1 MKKNIYHLALIV
13 SLILFSSCSK
23 DFTETQFFQSDSA
36 DEGITS
42 VEQLSSLLRGAYVS
56 MRDANY
62 LGCNYRAYAEVRSDE
77 MHYLFN
83 APSLTEVA
91 TYTLSGQDVYSPPEF
106 TWKTIYQVVASAN
119 IVLSAPDDLP
129 WGEGNTPQE
138 RTNEVK
144 KLKAQAYTVR
154 ALAFFDLLRLYG
166 QKYTGGT
173 LGIVLPTRY
182 DANAR
187 STRATIAQTE
197 AQIEADF
204 QKAVELF
211 KQVADS
217 QGVPLENLVD
227 TDHRNYIS
235 PLAVK
240 ALQSRYYLYK
250 GEWQRAAQCALDV
263 IRSGIYQPAAAS
275 DLKGSFQ
282 KANASNSIF
291 ELTVGINGT
300 LSTQSY
306 DYLIH
311 SRGTGAL
318 AVSQQ
323 AQQLY
328 EPGDVRASLIE
339 TDDPLGVDMYFL
351 NDKFS
356 DLEGNSNI
364 KVIRYEEVM
373 LNAIEA
379 LLNSGDH
386 ETALTLYNEL
396 REQRGLPE
404 ATSLSL
410 DEFKEE
416 LKKERVRELL
426 GEGFRYW
433 DLLRWG
439 DTVPQGNIDGSFS
452 PNNNKTVPN
461 RLFAFP
467 IPQIERMS
475 PNSKGV
481 QQNEGY

>member
-211 KQVADS
+211 GQVADS
-217 QGVPLENLVD
+217 QGGTIVDLVD
-227 TDHRNYIS
+227 PAHKNYIS

-250 GEWQRAAQCALDV
+250 GEWQRAAECAQEV
-263 IRSGIYQPAAAS
+263 ICSGIYQPAAAS
-275 DLKGSFQ
+275 DLKSSFQ

-306 DYLIH
+306 DYLVH
-311 SRGTGAL
+311 SKGTGAL

-328 EPGDVRASLIE
+328 ELGDVRASLIE
-339 TDDPLGVDMYFL
+339 TDAPLGVDMYFL

-396 REQRGLPE
+396 RAQRGFTEE
-404 ATSLSL
+404 ADAISL
-410 DEFKEE
+410 DE

>member
-211 KQVADS
+211 EQVAVS

-263 IRSGIYQPAAAS
+263 IRSGIYQPATAS

-306 DYLIH
+306 DYLVH
-311 SRGTGAL
+311 SRGTAAL

-339 TDDPLGVDMYFL
+339 TDDPLGVEMYFL

-379 LLNSGDH
+379 LLHSGDN

-396 REQRGLPE
+396 RAQRGFTEE
-404 ATSLSL
+404 ADAISL
-410 DEFKEE
+410 DE

>member
-1 MKKNIYHLALIV
+1 MAH
-13 SLILFSSCSK
+13 
-23 DFTETQFFQSDSA
+23 
-36 DEGITS
+36 
-42 VEQLSSLLRGAYVS
+42 
-56 MRDANY
+56 
-62 LGCNYRAYAEVRSDE
+62 
-77 MHYLFN
+77 
-83 APSLTEVA
+83 
-91 TYTLSGQDVYSPPEF
+91 
-106 TWKTIYQVVASAN
+106 
-119 IVLSAPDDLP
+119 
-129 WGEGNTPQE
+129 
-138 RTNEVK
+138 
-144 KLKAQAYTVR
+144 
-154 ALAFFDLLRLYG
+154 
-166 QKYTGGT
+166 
-173 LGIVLPTRY
+173 
-182 DANAR
+182 
-187 STRATIAQTE
+187 
-197 AQIEADF
+197 
-204 QKAVELF
+204 
-211 KQVADS
+211 S

-250 GEWQRAAQCALDV
+250 NEWTRAAGCALDV
-263 IRSGIYQPAAAS
+263 IFSGIYQSAS
-275 DLKGSFQ
+275 ASELKSSFQ
-282 KANASNSIF
+282 KANAPNSIF

-306 DYLIH
+306 DYLIN
-311 SRGTGAL
+311 SKGSGEM
-318 AVSQQ
+318 AVSRQ

-339 TDDPLGVDMYFL
+339 TDDIIGIDMYFL

-364 KVIRYEEVM
+364 KVIRYEEVL

-379 LLNSGDH
+379 LLHSGDD

-396 REQRGLPE
+396 RGQRGLSE
-404 ATSLSL
+404 VTSVSL
-410 DEFKEE
+410 DE

-439 DTVPQGNIDGSFS
+439 DIVPQGNIDGSFS
-452 PNNNKTVPN
+452 PSNNKTVPN

>member
-36 DEGITS
+36 SEGITS

-83 APSLTEVA
+83 TPSLTEVA

-187 STRATIAQTE
+187 SSRATIAQTE

-211 KQVADS
+211 EQVAAS

-250 GEWQRAAQCALDV
+250 NEWVRAAQCALDV
-263 IRSGIYQPAAAS
+263 IFSGIYQPAAAS
-275 DLKGSFQ
+275 DLKSSFQ

-306 DYLIH
+306 DYLLH
-311 SRGTGAL
+311 SKGTGAL

-323 AQQLY
+323 AQRLY
-328 EPGDVRASLIE
+328 ELGDVRASLIE
-339 TDDPLGVDMYFL
+339 TDDPLGVEMYFL

-379 LLNSGDH
+379 LLNSGDD

-396 REQRGLPE
+396 RAQRGFTEE
-404 ATSLSL
+404 ADAISP
-410 DEFKEE
+410 DK
-416 LKKERVRELL
+416 LKDERVRELL

>member
-13 SLILFSSCSK
+13 SFILFSSCSK
-23 DFTETQFFQSDSA
+23 EFTETQFFQEDRA
-36 DEGITS
+36 DEGISS

-62 LGCNYRAYAEVRSDE
+62 LGCNYRAYAEIRSDE

-83 APSLTEVA
+83 SPSLTEVA
-91 TYTLSGQDVYSPPEF
+91 TYTLSGQDAYGPTEF
-106 TWKTIYQVVASAN
+106 TWKTIYQVVSSAN
-119 IVLSAPDDLP
+119 IVINAPDDLP

-138 RTNEVK
+138 RTNEIK
-144 KLKAQAYTVR
+144 KLKAQAYTIR

-166 QKYTGGT
+166 QKYAGGT
-173 LGIVLPTRY
+173 LGVVLPTRY
-182 DANAR
+182 DANAH
-187 STRATIAQTE
+187 STRATIPQTE
-197 AQIEADF
+197 SQIETDF
-204 QKAVELF
+204 QKAIELF
-211 KQVADS
+211 EQVSHS

-250 GEWQRAAQCALDV
+250 GEWQRATQCAQEV
-263 IRSGIYQPAAAS
+263 IFSGIYQLAS
-275 DLKGSFQ
+275 ASELKSSFQ
-282 KANASNSIF
+282 KANTPNSIF

-306 DYLIH
+306 DYLIN
-311 SRGTGAL
+311 SKGSGEM
-318 AVSQQ
+318 AVSRQ

-339 TDDPLGVDMYFL
+339 TDDIIGIDMYFL

-364 KVIRYEEVM
+364 KVIRYEEVL

-379 LLNSGDH
+379 LLHSGDD

-396 REQRGLPE
+396 RGQRGLSE
-404 ATSLSL
+404 VTSVSL
-410 DEFKEE
+410 DE

-452 PNNNKTVPN
+452 PSNNKTVPN

>member
-83 APSLTEVA
+83 TPSLTEVA

-129 WGEGNTPQE
+129 WGEANTPQE

-211 KQVADS
+211 EQVADS
-217 QGVPLENLVD
+217 QGVPLESLVD

-235 PLAVK
+235 PFAVK

-250 GEWQRAAQCALDV
+250 GEWQRAAECALEV

-275 DLKGSFQ
+275 DLKSSFQ

-311 SRGTGAL
+311 SKGTGAL

-323 AQQLY
+323 AKQLY

-379 LLNSGDH
+379 LLNSGDD

-396 REQRGLPE
+396 RAQRGLPE
-404 ATSLSL
+404 ATSLSPEKL
-410 DEFKEE
+410 KE
-416 LKKERVRELL
+416 ERVRELL

-439 DTVPQGNIDGSFS
+439 YTVPQGNIDGSFS

>member
-36 DEGITS
+36 SEGITS

-77 MHYLFN
+77 MYYLFN
-83 APSLTEVA
+83 SPSLVEVA

-211 KQVADS
+211 GQVADS
-217 QGVPLENLVD
+217 QGGTIVDLVD
-227 TDHRNYIS
+227 PAHKNYIS

-250 GEWQRAAQCALDV
+250 GEWQRAAECAQEV
-263 IRSGIYQPAAAS
+263 IFSGIYQPAAAS
-275 DLKGSFQ
+275 DLKSSFQ

-311 SRGTGAL
+311 SKGTGAL

-323 AQQLY
+323 AQRLY

-379 LLNSGDH
+379 LLNSGDD

-404 ATSLSL
+404 ATSLSPEKL
-410 DEFKEE
+410 KE
-416 LKKERVRELL
+416 ERVRELL

>member
-36 DEGITS
+36 SEGITS

-83 APSLTEVA
+83 TPSLTEVA

-211 KQVADS
+211 EQVAAS

-250 GEWQRAAQCALDV
+250 GEWVRAAQCALDV
-263 IRSGIYQPAAAS
+263 IFSGIYQPAAAS
-275 DLKGSFQ
+275 DLKSSFQ

-311 SRGTGAL
+311 SKGTGAL

-339 TDDPLGVDMYFL
+339 TDDPLGVEMYFL

-364 KVIRYEEVM
+364 KVVRYEEVM

-379 LLNSGDH
+379 LLHSGDD

-396 REQRGLPE
+396 REQRGFTEE
-404 ATSLSL
+404 ADAISL
-410 DEFKEE
+410 DE

-439 DTVPQGNIDGSFS
+439 DMVPQGNIDGSFS
-452 PNNNKTVPN
+452 PNNNKIVPN

>member
-211 KQVADS
+211 EQVAAS

-235 PLAVK
+235 SLAVK

-250 GEWQRAAQCALDV
+250 GEWQRAAECAQEV
-263 IRSGIYQPAAAS
+263 IFSGIYQPAAAS

-306 DYLIH
+306 DYLVH

-339 TDDPLGVDMYFL
+339 TDDPLGVEMYFL

-379 LLNSGDH
+379 LLHNGDDD
-386 ETALTLYNEL
+386 TALTLYNEL
-396 REQRGLPE
+396 REQRGFTEE
-404 ATSLSL
+404 ADAISL
-410 DEFKEE
+410 DE

>member
-13 SLILFSSCSK
+13 SFILFSSCSK
-23 DFTETQFFQSDSA
+23 EFTETQFFQEDRA
-36 DEGITS
+36 DEGISS

-62 LGCNYRAYAEVRSDE
+62 LGCNYRAYAEIRSDE

-83 APSLTEVA
+83 SPSLTEVA
-91 TYTLSGQDVYSPPEF
+91 TYTLSGQDAYGPTEF

-119 IVLSAPDDLP
+119 IVINAPDDLP

-138 RTNEVK
+138 RTNEIK

-166 QKYTGGT
+166 QKYAGGT
-173 LGIVLPTRY
+173 LGVVLPTRY

-187 STRATIAQTE
+187 STRATIPQTE
-197 AQIEADF
+197 SQIEADF
-204 QKAVELF
+204 QKALELF
-211 KQVADS
+211 GQVADS
-217 QGVPLENLVD
+217 QGGTIVDLVD
-227 TDHRNYIS
+227 LAHKNYIS

-250 GEWQRAAQCALDV
+250 GEWQRAAECAQEV
-263 IRSGIYQPAAAS
+263 ILSGMYQPASAS
-275 DLKGSFQ
+275 ELRSSFQ
-282 KANASNSIF
+282 KANTPNSIF
-291 ELTVGINGT
+291 ELTVGVNGS
-300 LSTQSY
+300 LFTQSY
-306 DYLIH
+306 DFLIN
-311 SRGTGAL
+311 SQGAGEL
-318 AVSQQ
+318 AVPQQ
-323 AQQLY
+323 TQLLY
-328 EPGDVRASLIE
+328 DPSDVRASLIVLE
-339 TDDPLGVDMYFL
+339 DILGRDMYYL
-351 NDKFS
+351 NNKFS
-356 DLEGNSNI
+356 DIQGNSNI
-364 KVIRYEEVM
+364 KVIRYEEVL
-373 LNAIEA
+373 LNVIEA
-379 LLNSGDH
+379 LLHNGDDD
-386 ETALTLYNEL
+386 TALTYYNEL
-396 REQRGLPE
+396 RGQRGLSGT
-404 ATSLSL
+404 TSLSL
-410 DEFKEE
+410 GE

-452 PNNNKTVPN
+452 PSNNKTVPN

-467 IPQIERMS
+467 IPQTERMS

>member
-36 DEGITS
+36 SEGITS
-42 VEQLSSLLRGAYVS
+42 VEQLSSLFRGAYVS

-83 APSLTEVA
+83 TPSLTEVA

-187 STRATIAQTE
+187 STRTTIAQTE

-211 KQVADS
+211 GQVADS
-217 QGVPLENLVD
+217 QGGTIVDLVD
-227 TDHRNYIS
+227 PAHKNYIS

-250 GEWQRAAQCALDV
+250 GEWQRAAECAQEV
-263 IRSGIYQPAAAS
+263 ISSGIYQPAAAS
-275 DLKGSFQ
+275 DLKSSFQ

-306 DYLIH
+306 DYLLH
-311 SRGTGAL
+311 SKGTGAL

-339 TDDPLGVDMYFL
+339 TDDPLGVEMYFL

-379 LLNSGDH
+379 LLHSGDD

-396 REQRGLPE
+396 RAQRGFTEE
-404 ATSLSL
+404 ADAISL
-410 DEFKEE
+410 DE

>member
-36 DEGITS
+36 SEGITS

-197 AQIEADF
+197 AQ
-204 QKAVELF
+204 
-211 KQVADS
+211 
-217 QGVPLENLVD
+217 GVPLENLVD

-250 GEWQRAAQCALDV
+250 GEWQRAAECAQEV
-263 IRSGIYQPAAAS
+263 IFSGIYQPAAAS

-339 TDDPLGVDMYFL
+339 TDDIIGIDMYFL

-379 LLNSGDH
+379 LLHSGDN

-396 REQRGLPE
+396 REQRGFTEE
-404 ATSLSL
+404 ADAISL
-410 DEFKEE
+410 DE

>member
-23 DFTETQFFQSDSA
+23 DFTETQFFQSDRA
-36 DEGITS
+36 EEGITS

-56 MRDANY
+56 MRDTNY

-83 APSLTEVA
+83 SPSLTEVA
-91 TYTLSGQDVYSPPEF
+91 TYTLSGQDGYSPPEF

-166 QKYTGGT
+166 QKYAGGT
-173 LGIVLPTRY
+173 LGVVLPTHY
-182 DANAR
+182 DANAH

-197 AQIEADF
+197 SQIEADF

-211 KQVADS
+211 EQVAAS
-217 QGVPLENLVD
+217 QGVPLENIVD

-250 GEWQRAAQCALDV
+250 NEWVRAAQCAREV
-263 IRSGIYQPAAAS
+263 ILSAIYQPATAS

-311 SRGTGAL
+311 SRGTAAL

-339 TDDPLGVDMYFL
+339 TDAPLGVDMYFL

-379 LLNSGDH
+379 LLHNGDDD
-386 ETALTLYNEL
+386 TALTYYNEL

-410 DEFKEE
+410 DE

-452 PNNNKTVPN
+452 PSNNKTVPN

-475 PNSKGV
+475 PNGKGV

>member
-204 QKAVELF
+204 QKAIELF
-211 KQVADS
+211 EQVAAS

-240 ALQSRYYLYK
+240 ALQSRYYLYR

-323 AQQLY
+323 AKQLY

-339 TDDPLGVDMYFL
+339 TDDPLGVEMYFL

-379 LLNSGDH
+379 LLHSGDH

-396 REQRGLPE
+396 RAQRGFTEE
-404 ATSLSL
+404 ADAISL
-410 DEFKEE
+410 DE

>member
-36 DEGITS
+36 SEGITS

-204 QKAVELF
+204 QKALELF
-211 KQVADS
+211 GQVANS
-217 QGVPLENLVD
+217 QGRTIVDLVD
-227 TDHRNYIS
+227 PAHKNYIS

-250 GEWQRAAQCALDV
+250 GEWQRAAECAQEV
-263 IRSGIYQPAAAS
+263 ILSGMYQPAS
-275 DLKGSFQ
+275 TTELRSSFQ
-282 KANASNSIF
+282 KANTPNSVF
-291 ELTVGINGT
+291 ELTVGVNGS
-300 LSTQSY
+300 LFTQSY
-306 DYLIH
+306 DFLIN
-311 SRGTGAL
+311 SQGAGEL
-318 AVSQQ
+318 AVPQQ
-323 AQQLY
+323 TQLLY
-328 EPGDVRASLIE
+328 DPSDVRASLIVLE
-339 TDDPLGVDMYFL
+339 DIFGRDMCYL
-351 NDKFS
+351 NNKFS
-356 DLEGNSNI
+356 DLQGNSNI
-364 KVIRYEEVM
+364 KVIRYEEVL

-379 LLNSGDH
+379 LLHSGDD

-396 REQRGLPE
+396 RGQRGLSE
-404 ATSLSL
+404 VTSVSL
-410 DEFKEE
+410 DE

-452 PNNNKTVPN
+452 PSNNKTVPN

-467 IPQIERMS
+467 IPQTERMS

>member
-1 MKKNIYHLALIV
+1 M
-13 SLILFSSCSK
+13 
-23 DFTETQFFQSDSA
+23 
-36 DEGITS
+36 
-42 VEQLSSLLRGAYVS
+42 
-56 MRDANY
+56 
-62 LGCNYRAYAEVRSDE
+62 
-77 MHYLFN
+77 
-83 APSLTEVA
+83 
-91 TYTLSGQDVYSPPEF
+91 
-106 TWKTIYQVVASAN
+106 VASAN

-166 QKYTGGT
+166 QKYAGGT
-173 LGIVLPTRY
+173 LGIVLPISY
-182 DANAR
+182 NANAH

-197 AQIEADF
+197 SQIEADF
-204 QKAVELF
+204 QKALELF
-211 KQVADS
+211 EQVAAS
-217 QGVPLENLVD
+217 QGVPLENIVD

-250 GEWQRAAQCALDV
+250 NEWVRATQCALEV
-263 IRSGIYQPAAAS
+263 IFSGIYQPATAS

-311 SRGTGAL
+311 SRGTAAL

-339 TDDPLGVDMYFL
+339 TDAPLGVDMYFL

-379 LLNSGDH
+379 LLHNGDDD
-386 ETALTLYNEL
+386 TALTYYNEL

-410 DEFKEE
+410 DE

-452 PNNNKTVPN
+452 PSNNKTVPN

>member
-36 DEGITS
+36 SEGITS

-83 APSLTEVA
+83 TPSLTEVA

-129 WGEGNTPQE
+129 WGEANTPQE

-211 KQVADS
+211 EQVAAS

-250 GEWQRAAQCALDV
+250 NEWVRAAQCALDV
-263 IRSGIYQPAAAS
+263 IFSGIYQPAAAS

-311 SRGTGAL
+311 SKGTGAL

-339 TDDPLGVDMYFL
+339 TDDPLGVEMYFL

-364 KVIRYEEVM
+364 KVVRYEEVM

-379 LLNSGDH
+379 LLHSGDD

-396 REQRGLPE
+396 RAQRGFTEE
-404 ATSLSL
+404 ADAISL
-410 DEFKEE
+410 DE

-452 PNNNKTVPN
+452 PNNNKIVPN

>member
-1 MKKNIYHLALIV
+1 MEDH
-13 SLILFSSCSK
+13 
-23 DFTETQFFQSDSA
+23 
-36 DEGITS
+36 
-42 VEQLSSLLRGAYVS
+42 
-56 MRDANY
+56 
-62 LGCNYRAYAEVRSDE
+62 
-77 MHYLFN
+77 
-83 APSLTEVA
+83 
-91 TYTLSGQDVYSPPEF
+91 LSGGS
-106 TWKTIYQVVASAN
+106 
-119 IVLSAPDDLP
+119 LSQY

-204 QKAVELF
+204 QKAVKLF
-211 KQVADS
+211 EQVADS
-217 QGVPLENLVD
+217 QGILLENLVD
-227 TDHRNYIS
+227 TDHKNYIS

-250 GEWQRAAQCALDV
+250 GEWQRAAECAQEV
-263 IRSGIYQPAAAS
+263 IFSGIYQPAAAS

-306 DYLIH
+306 DYLVH
-311 SRGTGAL
+311 SRGTAAL

-379 LLNSGDH
+379 LLHNGDDD
-386 ETALTLYNEL
+386 TALTLYNEL
-396 REQRGLPE
+396 REQRGFTEE
-404 ATSLSL
+404 ADAISL
-410 DEFKEE
+410 DE

>member
-91 TYTLSGQDVYSPPEF
+91 AYTLSGQDVYSPPEF

-211 KQVADS
+211 EQVAAS

-250 GEWQRAAQCALDV
+250 GEWQRAAQCALEV
-263 IRSGIYQPAAAS
+263 ISSGIYQPATAS

-306 DYLIH
+306 DYLVH
-311 SRGTGAL
+311 SRGTAAL

-339 TDDPLGVDMYFL
+339 TDDPLGVEMYFL

-379 LLNSGDH
+379 LLHNGDN

-396 REQRGLPE
+396 REQRGFTEE
-404 ATSLSL
+404 ADAISL
-410 DEFKEE
+410 DE

>member
-36 DEGITS
+36 SEGITS

-83 APSLTEVA
+83 TPSLTEVA

-129 WGEGNTPQE
+129 WGEANTPQE

-217 QGVPLENLVD
+217 QGVLLENLVD

-250 GEWQRAAQCALDV
+250 GEWQRAAECAQEV

-311 SRGTGAL
+311 SKGTGAL

-339 TDDPLGVDMYFL
+339 TDAPLGVEMYFL

-379 LLNSGDH
+379 LLHSGDD
-386 ETALTLYNEL
+386 ERALALTLYNEL

-404 ATSLSL
+404 ATSLSPDKL
-410 DEFKEE
+410 KE
-416 LKKERVRELL
+416 ERVRELL

-439 DTVPQGNIDGSFS
+439 DTIPQGNIDGSFS

>member
-211 KQVADS
+211 EQVAAS

-250 GEWQRAAQCALDV
+250 GEWVRAAQCALDV
-263 IRSGIYQPAAAS
+263 ILSGIYQPAAAS

-311 SRGTGAL
+311 SKGTGAL

-323 AQQLY
+323 AKELY

-339 TDDPLGVDMYFL
+339 TDDPLGVEMYFL

-379 LLNSGDH
+379 LLHSGDN

-396 REQRGLPE
+396 REQRGFTEE
-404 ATSLSL
+404 ADAISL
-410 DEFKEE
+410 DE

>member
-36 DEGITS
+36 SEGITS

-129 WGEGNTPQE
+129 WGEANTPQE

-204 QKAVELF
+204 QKALELF
-211 KQVADS
+211 GQVADS
-217 QGVPLENLVD
+217 QGGTIVDLVD
-227 TDHRNYIS
+227 PAHKNYIS

-250 GEWQRAAQCALDV
+250 NEWVRAAQCALEV

-275 DLKGSFQ
+275 DLKSSFQ

-311 SRGTGAL
+311 SKGTGAL

-323 AQQLY
+323 AKQLY

-339 TDDPLGVDMYFL
+339 TDDPLGVEMYFL

-396 REQRGLPE
+396 RAQRGFPE

-410 DEFKEE
+410 DDE
-416 LKKERVRELL
+416 LKEERVRELL

>member
-23 DFTETQFFQSDSA
+23 DFTETQFFQSDRA
-36 DEGITS
+36 EEGITS

-83 APSLTEVA
+83 SPSLTEVA
-91 TYTLSGQDVYSPPEF
+91 TYTLSGQDGYSPPEF

-166 QKYTGGT
+166 QKYAGGT
-173 LGIVLPTRY
+173 LGVVLPTHY
-182 DANAR
+182 DANAH

-197 AQIEADF
+197 SQIEADF

-211 KQVADS
+211 EQVAAS
-217 QGVPLENLVD
+217 QGVPLENIVD

-250 GEWQRAAQCALDV
+250 NEWVRAAQCAREV
-263 IRSGIYQPAAAS
+263 ILSAIYQPATAS

-311 SRGTGAL
+311 SRGTAAL

-339 TDDPLGVDMYFL
+339 TDAPLGVDMYFL

-379 LLNSGDH
+379 LLHNGDDD
-386 ETALTLYNEL
+386 TALTYYNEL

-410 DEFKEE
+410 DE

-452 PNNNKTVPN
+452 PSNNKTVPN

-475 PNSKGV
+475 PNGKGV

>member
-211 KQVADS
+211 EQVAAS

-250 GEWQRAAQCALDV
+250 GEWQRAAECAQEV

-291 ELTVGINGT
+291 ELTIGINGT

-339 TDDPLGVDMYFL
+339 TDDPLGVEMYFL

-379 LLNSGDH
+379 LLHSGDN

-396 REQRGLPE
+396 RAQRGFTEE
-404 ATSLSL
+404 ADAISL
-410 DEFKEE
+410 DE

>member
-13 SLILFSSCSK
+13 SFILFSSCSK
-23 DFTETQFFQSDSA
+23 EFTETQFFQEDRA
-36 DEGITS
+36 DEGISS

-62 LGCNYRAYAEVRSDE
+62 LGCNYRAYAEIRSDE

-83 APSLTEVA
+83 SPSLTEVA
-91 TYTLSGQDVYSPPEF
+91 TYTLSGQDAYGPTEF

-119 IVLSAPDDLP
+119 IVINAPDDLP

-138 RTNEVK
+138 RTNEIK

-166 QKYTGGT
+166 QKYAGGT
-173 LGIVLPTRY
+173 LGVVLPTRY
-182 DANAR
+182 DANAH
-187 STRATIAQTE
+187 STRATIPQTE
-197 AQIEADF
+197 SQIETDF
-204 QKAVELF
+204 QKAIELF
-211 KQVADS
+211 EQVAHS

-250 GEWQRAAQCALDV
+250 NEWTRAAGCALDV
-263 IRSGIYQPAAAS
+263 IFSGIYQSAS
-275 DLKGSFQ
+275 ASELKSSFQ
-282 KANASNSIF
+282 KANAPNSIF

-306 DYLIH
+306 DYLIN
-311 SRGTGAL
+311 SKGSGEM
-318 AVSQQ
+318 AVSRQ

-339 TDDPLGVDMYFL
+339 TDDIIGIDMYFL

-364 KVIRYEEVM
+364 KVIRYEEVL

-379 LLNSGDH
+379 LLHSGDD

-396 REQRGLPE
+396 RGQRGLSE
-404 ATSLSL
+404 VTSVSL
-410 DEFKEE
+410 DE

-452 PNNNKTVPN
+452 PSNNKTVPN

-467 IPQIERMS
+467 IPQTERMS

>member
-106 TWKTIYQVVASAN
+106 TWKTIYQLVASDN

-211 KQVADS
+211 EQVAAS

-250 GEWQRAAQCALDV
+250 GEWQRAAECAQEV

-291 ELTVGINGT
+291 ELTIGINGT

-339 TDDPLGVDMYFL
+339 TDDPLGVEMYFL

-379 LLNSGDH
+379 LLHSGDN

-396 REQRGLPE
+396 RAQRGFTEE
-404 ATSLSL
+404 ADAISL
-410 DEFKEE
+410 DE